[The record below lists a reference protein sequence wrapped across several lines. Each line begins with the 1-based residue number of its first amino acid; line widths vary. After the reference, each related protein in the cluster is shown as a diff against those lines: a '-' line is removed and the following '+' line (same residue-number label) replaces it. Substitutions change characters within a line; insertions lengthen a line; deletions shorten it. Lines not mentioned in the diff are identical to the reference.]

1 MTLMHFFHKNHYEK
15 IMSVATN
22 LSSSNLVLLDILNFK
37 FNFIKHFLV
46 ASLKVTTYI
55 VFFSFLIVNL

>member
-1 MTLMHFFHKNHYEK
+1 
-15 IMSVATN
+15 MSVATN